1 MEAFGRDYLTNIIK
15 LSKIPKDLDYRR
27 YTYLKSDCY
36 CLSLAVGGKTTQNV
50 VE

>member
-27 YTYLKSDCY
+27 DTNPKVRSRYLRPIRSSIKFF
-36 CLSLAVGGKTTQNV
+36 VP
-50 VE
+50 